1 MATST
6 IRKIT
11 LALLIGQL
19 LCWFVFLYTLYFYMT
34 AYAKVHHDYDDV
46 AIGASWQALV
56 AMSEWI
62 VVYTPSDSVFPLYL
76 FLFLVALAGMNLYVG
91 SPSCTKKWWV
101 VWSIAGFA
109 IPCLLLVVELVTVAD
124 LIRRTVAR
132 HPEIRDYEIWWI
144 NILL

>member
-1 MATST
+1 MATSP

-34 AYAKVHHDYDDV
+34 AYAKVHHDYNDV

-91 SPSCTKKWWV
+91 SPSYTKKWWV